1 MPSRR
6 MQRINQLIREELAEL
21 LQREI
26 KDEALASSLISITE
40 VDTSPDLRT
49 ARVYFSVYGDEEAV
63 SYARSHLEKAA
74 NFLRRGL
81 MDRLDLRQVPRLE
94 FQLDESL
101 ARGDR
106 LMQLMRVTEAQHAGP
121 PEGDPDQSRGSA

>member
-49 ARVYFSVYGDEEAV
+49 AKVYFSVYGEDEAV
-63 SYARSHLEKAA
+63 RYAQAHLEKAA

-94 FQLDESL
+94 FTLDESL

-106 LMQLMRVTEAQHAGP
+106 LMQLMRVTESQHVET
-121 PEGDPDQSRGSA
+121 PEGAPNERRERA